1 MVSFN
6 NFRILDPEAA
16 DIAREL
22 VSSGERRHSPFL
34 PFMNTWMG
42 FNGWMESV
50 TEAGS
55 DAAMISALAENQ
67 RMTDVYAHLLADDAR
82 FRRRV
87 TSFATLWPVLNVRDV
102 KKKLGRDAFWQ
113 LDREQLMEA
122 CRQTEVKSQ
131 PHGWSAGDL
140 PTWPQLLRTIYLIRC
155 NLFHGAKSPQ
165 NGRDRQLVQGAND
178 VLRRFIKGS
187 NCFEWYDQPMEH

>member
-1 MVSFN
+1 VVNFS

-22 VSSGERRHSPFL
+22 VSSGEQRHSPFL

-55 DAAMISALAENQ
+55 DAAMISALADNR
-67 RMTDVYAHLLADDAR
+67 RMTDAYGQLLQSDPE
-82 FRRRV
+82 FRRSV
-87 TSFATLWPVLNVRDV
+87 VAFARLWPVLNVRDV

-113 LDREQLMEA
+113 FERERLIEA
-122 CRQTEVKSQ
+122 CEQAEVKSQ
-131 PHGWSAGDL
+131 PQGWIPGDL
-140 PTWPQLLRTIYLIRC
+140 PTWPQTLRTIYLVRC

-165 NGRDRQLVQGAND
+165 NGRDRRLVQGANE
-178 VLRRFIKGS
+178 VLRRYIDGS
-187 NCFEWYDQPMEH
+187 GCFDWHDHQN